1 MYPVVA
7 IIGRP
12 NVGKSTLFNRITGR
26 RQAVTADMAGTTRD
40 RLYSRC
46 DWNGQEFILVDT
58 AGIEVGDTKNS
69 VYAKLDS
76 DVQEQVLLA
85 LEEADLIL
93 FLVDVQTGATDQD
106 RRALKLV
113 FKSGKPFVLV
123 ANKYDSEK
131 YLTNIS
137 ELYKLGAKEVLPIA
151 ALTGRGTGDLMDAI
165 AKGIEDVEPMDK
177 GIILEREGINVAI
190 AGRPNVGKSST
201 LNALIGENRAV
212 VSQVAG
218 TTRDYMIASYETDK
232 GTVNFIDTA
241 GIRKRGKVGKVEEGR
256 VPGQVER
263 YSVLRSF
270 RSIEKADI
278 VLIIID
284 PTEGLTAQDLHIAG
298 FAKEMYKGI
307 IIVVNKWDAIE
318 KDEVDMEK
326 YLKYLHSKISF
337 LSHAPVIFISAKN
350 NKNVHK
356 IYDLIF
362 EASESRNKRIETSE
376 LNLLLGDYILRH
388 PPSAVRNQLPKIN
401 YITQADVN
409 PPTFIFFANKP
420 ELIHFSYKRFLE
432 NKIRERWGYEGT
444 PINLV
449 FKRKNV
455 EYTYKKKT
463 LSDKTKKK

>member
-1 MYPVVA
+1 MFPVVA

-26 RQAVTADMAGTTRD
+26 RQAVTADLAGTTRD

-46 DWNGQEFILVDT
+46 DWNGKEFILVDT
-58 AGIEVGDTKNS
+58 AGIEVGDAKNS
-69 VYAKLDS
+69 VYAKLDA

-85 LEEADLIL
+85 IEEADLII
-93 FLVDVQTGATDQD
+93 FVVDVQTGATDQD
-106 RRALKLV
+106 RRAMKLV

-131 YLTNIS
+131 YQANIS

-165 AKGIEDVEPMDK
+165 ADGIKDVEPTDK
-177 GIILEREGINVAI
+177 GIVLEQEGINVAI

-201 LNALIGENRAV
+201 LNAIIGKNRAV
-212 VSQVAG
+212 VSEVPG
-218 TTRDYMIASYETDK
+218 TTRDFTIASINAGDTK
-232 GTVNFIDTA
+232 INFIDTA

-256 VPGQVER
+256 VPGQIEK

-270 RSIEKADI
+270 RAIENSDI

-298 FAKEMYKGI
+298 FAKDQYKGI
-307 IIVVNKWDAIE
+307 IIIVNKWDAVE
-318 KDEVDMEK
+318 KDEMDMAK
-326 YLKYLHSKISF
+326 YLNYLHAKISF
-337 LSHAPVIFISAKN
+337 LPYAAVVFISAKN
-350 NKNVHK
+350 GKNIDK
-356 IYDLIF
+356 ITEQIL
-362 EASESRNKRIETSE
+362 ETAKSRELRVGTGE
-376 LNLLLGDYILRH
+376 LNLLLGDDILRH
-388 PPSAVRNQLPKIN
+388 PPSAVRGQLPKIN

-409 PPTFIFFANKP
+409 PPTFVFFANKP

-432 NKIRERWGYEGT
+432 NKIRERWGFTGT
-444 PINLV
+444 PINV
-449 FKRKNV
+449 VVKRKNV
-455 EYTYKKKT
+455 DYNKKQ
-463 LSDKTKKK
+463 

>member
-26 RQAVTADMAGTTRD
+26 RQAVTADLAGTTRD

-46 DWNGQEFILVDT
+46 DWNSQEFILVDT

-131 YLTNIS
+131 YLANIS

-151 ALTGRGTGDLMDAI
+151 ALTGRGTGDLMDTIVA
-165 AKGIEDVEPMDK
+165 GIKDVVPADK
-177 GIILEREGINVAI
+177 GIVLETEGINVAI

-212 VSQVAG
+212 VSEVAG
-218 TTRDYMIASYETDK
+218 TTRDFMVASYQSER

-256 VPGQVER
+256 VPGQIER

-270 RSIEKADI
+270 RSIETADI

-298 FAKEMYKGI
+298 FAKDQHKGI

-318 KDEVDMEK
+318 KDEVDMAK
-326 YLKYLHSKISF
+326 YLKYLHAKISF
-337 LSHAPVIFISAKN
+337 LSFASVIFISAKTG
-350 NKNVHK
+350 KNVDK
-356 IYDLIF
+356 IFDLIYTT
-362 EASESRNKRIETSE
+362 AESRGKHVGTGE
-376 LNLLLGDYILRH
+376 LNLLLGDDILRH

-401 YITQADVN
+401 YITQADIN
-409 PPTFIFFANKP
+409 PPTFVFFANKP

-432 NKIRERWGYEGT
+432 NKIREHWGFEGT
-444 PINLV
+444 PINIV
-449 FKRKNV
+449 VKRKNV
-455 EYTYKKKT
+455 EYNYKE
-463 LSDKTKKK
+463 KTKAEKKRKK